1 MWKNNHSNYI
11 ININQPNKINE
22 MFIDKFNI
30 SNKSSNKQ
38 NQERKPLIR
47 NKNKENNKNKNKKI
61 KESSYTPDNSI
72 TQQYSL
78 EEFKKL
84 VAT

>member
-1 MWKNNHSNYI
+1 
-11 ININQPNKINE
+11 
-22 MFIDKFNI
+22 MFIDKFSI
-30 SNKSSNKQ
+30 SNKSGNKH
-38 NQERKPLIR
+38 NQEKKPLIR

-61 KESSYTPDNSI
+61 KESSYTPDTSRN
-72 TQQYSL
+72 QQYNL